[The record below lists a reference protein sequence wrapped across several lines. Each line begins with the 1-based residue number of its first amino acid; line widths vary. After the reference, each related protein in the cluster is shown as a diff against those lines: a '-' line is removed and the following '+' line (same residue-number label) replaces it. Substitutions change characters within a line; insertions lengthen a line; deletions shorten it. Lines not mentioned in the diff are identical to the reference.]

1 MPKIKLIELAD
12 EYALSFEEAQDFV
25 ANNLEEDMVTGKGK
39 NTWINDD
46 GQVLFDEMIPMN
58 VIYRGKVMHY
68 APNKNFV
75 YAHIRELGKKVAV
88 KIPLRRISNLEGK
101 MIHIEADNKS
111 DPPKY
116 FYRKN

>member
-1 MPKIKLIELAD
+1 
-12 EYALSFEEAQDFV
+12 
-25 ANNLEEDMVTGKGK
+25 
-39 NTWINDD
+39 
-46 GQVLFDEMIPMN
+46 
-58 VIYRGKVMHY
+58 MHY
-68 APNKNFV
+68 APNKSFV

-88 KIPLRRISNLEGK
+88 KIPLRKISNLEGK